1 MAKQEQ
7 KDIKQRIEQG
17 EFAQSA
23 EISASYLDEDILI
36 IDNIKV
42 LANPDPVRLQM
53 NMIASCQ
60 KGNLKMEV
68 MVRPWKW
75 AKTISSFVRLILLW
89 ISLSFH
95 LISPVWRSVSPTMVC
110 RISCDHI
117 LMCGIAPCM
126 WTRFLSSG

>member
-53 NMIASCQ
+53 NMVASCQ
-60 KGNLKMEV
+60 KGNLKLEV
-68 MVRPWKW
+68 NGKNGGSGQKRYL
-75 AKTISSFVRLILLW
+75 RL
-89 ISLSFH
+89 S
-95 LISPVWRSVSPTMVC
+95 
-110 RISCDHI
+110 
-117 LMCGIAPCM
+117 A
-126 WTRFLSSG
+126 